1 MTDAAEAPI
10 RTLRGRLA
18 DMPGHPFP
26 LVLECPCFQTH
37 PAAVALDRLTVRR
50 GGRDILRD
58 ISLSFAEGTI
68 TAVVGPSGVG
78 KTTLMG
84 CLNGLLPAAA
94 GTVVVAG
101 AGRLDNAKALREAR
115 RHTATVFQDHALIDR
130 LPAIDNVLLGLAD
143 SRHPLSPLPWPQAL
157 RRRAAQALDEVGL
170 LGRAT
175 ARTAHLSGGE
185 RQRVGIARALVRR
198 PRLLLGDEP
207 FASVD
212 PARAMRQSDVAEGRM
227 RPGET
232 FRLGEILAERPAGGL
247 KLRYLTSIRASLGAQ
262 RFQAKHF
269 QLMMNTDAHHGSLF
283 LAAWQS
289 CSAIV
294 LISCRASAVS
304 GTQTHNFTSP
314 RCRRRAS
321 YSATFCL
328 FVFGV
333 RPGTE
338 SMGGRCVMTRL
349 RPVFCAAGQRAA
361 ARAPQKSTWRLLS
374 QAKRL

>member
-1 MTDAAEAPI
+1 MADAPEAPI
-10 RTLRGRLA
+10 RTLRDRLA
-18 DMPGHPFP
+18 EMPDRPFP
-26 LVLECPCFQTH
+26 LVLECPCFQTR
-37 PAAVALDRLTVRR
+37 PAAITLDRLTVRR

-68 TAVVGPSGVG
+68 TAVVGRSGVG

-115 RHTATVFQDHALIDR
+115 RRTATVFQNHALIDR

-212 PARAMRQSDVAEGRM
+212 PALAMR
-227 RPGET
+227 
-232 FRLGEILAERPAGGL
+232 LAEEFRRLVARNGL
-247 KLRYLTSIRASLGAQ
+247 TVIVVL
-262 RFQAKHF
+262 H
-269 QLMMNTDAHHGSLF
+269 QLQMARD
-283 LAAWQS
+283 LADR
-289 CSAIV
+289 IV
-294 LISCRASAVS
+294 GLSDRRRRV
-304 GTQTHNFTSP
+304 
-314 RCRRRAS
+314 RCRRRTPYFPHPRRKGQAMRRQLERRAPYPS
-321 YSATFCL
+321 VPSDFHGAGIR
-328 FVFGV
+328 GV
-333 RPGTE
+333 R
-338 SMGGRCVMTRL
+338 
-349 RPVFCAAGQRAA
+349 VFARCAASTFKPWLAEYL
-361 ARAPQKSTWRLLS
+361 AP
-374 QAKRL
+374 